1 MINAVHNEINI
12 VIQGGGVPGMQP
24 DFSAASRCSESLQMI
39 YDAYFATL
47 NIQKSG
53 SNAYMLAPSAGEG
66 GFHRLRTFSGLQIC
80 YSDYQ
85 YHRRF
90 TNRFQ
95 SKESMVEIQFNFSG
109 ERHIHISGKDR
120 TLDRGTSA
128 LLLMEDIDVRFTLP
142 NQERHQSFSLGVP
155 VSLFNF
161 AVAQAAGR
169 EENHFRKLLDVS
181 EFQKI
186 HLSFGSPEQELVKR
200 LIHDVCQPMRS
211 MLLVEG
217 TAYELLDRMIQ
228 QLFGHESLP
237 EGLSA
242 ADVRKLSLAHGILES
257 RYASPPS
264 LLELAKEIGLNDYKL
279 KLGFKQCYGTTVFGF
294 IRKVRMERA
303 MELLHNGEANV
314 TEAALTVGYR
324 NVSAFSQTFRQTYGV
339 SPSEVKKYY

>member
-1 MINAVHNEINI
+1 M
-12 VIQGGGVPGMQP
+12 
-24 DFSAASRCSESLQMI
+24 
-39 YDAYFATL
+39 
-47 NIQKSG
+47 
-53 SNAYMLAPSAGEG
+53 
-66 GFHRLRTFSGLQIC
+66 
-80 YSDYQ
+80 
-85 YHRRF
+85 
-90 TNRFQ
+90 
-95 SKESMVEIQFNFSG
+95 
-109 ERHIHISGKDR
+109 
-120 TLDRGTSA
+120 
-128 LLLMEDIDVRFTLP
+128 
-142 NQERHQSFSLGVP
+142 
-155 VSLFNF
+155 
-161 AVAQAAGR
+161 
-169 EENHFRKLLDVS
+169 
-181 EFQKI
+181 
-186 HLSFGSPEQELVKR
+186 
-200 LIHDVCQPMRS
+200 IHDVCQPMRS